1 MVSRDVLFQ
10 LHMRAALSSW
20 LLLSLMLATLP
31 AVARAPTP
39 VGVWL
44 HANQRIQIEI
54 APCDD
59 RLCAKIIWFKWPY
72 DAQGQPLVDLKNG
85 DPTLRNRPLLGL
97 NVLQG
102 LRRTGENSWAEGKIY
117 NPDDGVNYQA
127 LMSIANDGSLRIRA
141 YLLLP
146 LIGHTLVWTRVR

>member
-1 MVSRDVLFQ
+1 ML
-10 LHMRAALSSW
+10 SW
-20 LLLSLMLATLP
+20 LLLSLTVATSP
-31 AVARAPTP
+31 AAAEVPTP

-59 RLCAKIIWFKWPY
+59 RLCAKIVWFKWPN
-72 DAQGQPLVDLKNG
+72 DAQGLPLVDLKNSN
-85 DPTLRNRPLLGL
+85 PALRGRPLLGL
-97 NVLQG
+97 DVLQG
-102 LRRTGENSWAEGKIY
+102 LRRTGANTWEDGKIY
-117 NPDDGVNYQA
+117 NPDDGMNYQA

>member
-1 MVSRDVLFQ
+1 
-10 LHMRAALSSW
+10 MRVARSFP
-20 LLLSLMLATLP
+20 LLLSLVLATWP
-31 AVARAPTP
+31 AVAQVPTP
-39 VGVWL
+39 AGVWL

-72 DAQGQPLVDLKNG
+72 DAQGLPLVDLKNG
-85 DPTLRNRPLLGL
+85 DPTLRNRPLMGL

-102 LRRTGENSWAEGKIY
+102 LRRTGENTWAGGNIY
-117 NPDDGVNYQA
+117 NPDDGVHYQA

-146 LIGHTLVWTRVR
+146 LIGHTVVWTRVR